1 MSGFLSVI
9 RDLSAFCTLHFA
21 CKQVTF
27 CVQSYKLGAFA
38 KVVTYQK
45 QHSVAGIKDDNS
57 GMIATFNRYSNY
69 TEAQHNDGNTTYFN
83 SIDEIANKEGCIFD
97 VGYLIQKK

>member
-1 MSGFLSVI
+1 
-9 RDLSAFCTLHFA
+9 
-21 CKQVTF
+21 
-27 CVQSYKLGAFA
+27 
-38 KVVTYQK
+38 
-45 QHSVAGIKDDNS
+45 
-57 GMIATFNRYSNY
+57 MITTFNRYSNY

>member
-1 MSGFLSVI
+1 MFLLYF
-9 RDLSAFCTLHFA
+9 DCFL
-21 CKQVTF
+21 
-27 CVQSYKLGAFA
+27 CVKFYYTGLELGAFA

>member
-1 MSGFLSVI
+1 MDSEFTNGNVAYF
-9 RDLSAFCTLHFA
+9 
-21 CKQVTF
+21 
-27 CVQSYKLGAFA
+27 SYK
-38 KVVTYQK
+38 YE
-45 QHSVAGIKDDNS
+45 SSIKDDNS